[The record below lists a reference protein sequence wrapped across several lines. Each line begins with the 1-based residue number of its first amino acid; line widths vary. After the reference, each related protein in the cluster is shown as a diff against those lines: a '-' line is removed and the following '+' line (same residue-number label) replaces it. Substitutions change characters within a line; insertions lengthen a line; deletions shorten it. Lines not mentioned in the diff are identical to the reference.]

1 MHFALEEEEEG
12 AGWQAD
18 HHHGS
23 KTRMRCTN
31 ATAAAGCVAGA
42 GSGMGVR
49 VMRHVRA
56 NGERQHLVD
65 NTVLGEV
72 QREVAGKRAKGFYH
86 MREAVPK
93 VEFETRAQW
102 HRERRAKSRW

>member
-1 MHFALEEEEEG
+1 
-12 AGWQAD
+12 
-18 HHHGS
+18 
-23 KTRMRCTN
+23 
-31 ATAAAGCVAGA
+31 
-42 GSGMGVR
+42 
-49 VMRHVRA
+49 MRHVRA